1 MPSAI
6 TCYRTASAER
16 FGRQGECPQEMS
28 TSRLRH
34 PLVLSAL
41 LLHLLPVPATAQR
54 TAEELKR
61 LSLEELMDVRVST
74 VSRTPE
80 PTSTVPAAIHVITDD
95 DIRRS
100 GATTLAE
107 ALRLAPGLQVA
118 RLDATRYAIG
128 IRGFADRLARSMLVL
143 IDGRAVYSPLFA
155 GTYWEV
161 QDTMLEDVDRIEVI
175 RGPGGTLW
183 GANAVNGII
192 NIITKSAAATQGMLV
207 SATVGRDM
215 QGPLGVRYG
224 GRAGSNFH
232 YRLYG
237 RLFDYD
243 EANAGADDP
252 DGMRKGQGGFRGDW
266 TFSRSRDLTLQGDI
280 YRAGLDQQA
289 RLPLYSPPFQ
299 QVVTRNA
306 PLSGANVRARWAS
319 PGAGGRYQVQTYYDR
334 TSRDEQPVAETRDTF
349 DLDFQHQR
357 PLGGRHSLVWGAG
370 YRVSSGRIE
379 AVAPTAFT
387 PARRTDHLYTA
398 FVQDDISLVPDRV
411 RLVVGTK
418 IEHNDYTGFELQP
431 GARALWTVDPT
442 NTVFAAVTR
451 AVRTP
456 SRVETDY
463 TTTSTANPAVPVFV
477 RLLPN
482 PDFTS
487 ERLTAYE
494 LGYRTRPWASVY
506 MSASAFFNH
515 LDDTLSTELVSPG
528 FVETSPG
535 SPRVVI
541 PVRFANGVHGNTH
554 GIEVTA
560 DTRPAVWWRWTAHYS
575 YLRVQIT
582 KDPGSADVSQER
594 RYEGLSPRH
603 QVLLQSSLDLPRA
616 VYVDWILRYV
626 SELSAGPVPD
636 YSTSTVRVA
645 WRARPQLEF
654 AVVGRDLH
662 DSARREWA
670 DGGREL
676 GRSAYVTLTWRR

>member
-1 MPSAI
+1 
-6 TCYRTASAER
+6 
-16 FGRQGECPQEMS
+16 
-28 TSRLRH
+28 
-34 PLVLSAL
+34 
-41 LLHLLPVPATAQR
+41 
-54 TAEELKR
+54 
-61 LSLEELMDVRVST
+61 MDVRVAT

-80 PTSTVPAAIHVITDD
+80 PTSAVPAAIHVITQD

-100 GATTLAE
+100 GATTLTE
-107 ALRLAPGLQVA
+107 ALRLAPGVQVA
-118 RLDATRYAIG
+118 RIDAARYAIG

-161 QDTMLEDVDRIEVI
+161 QDTMIEDIDRIEVI

-192 NIITKSAAATQGMLV
+192 NIITKQAAATQGVLV
-207 SATVGRDM
+207 SAAAGRDM

-224 GRAGSNFH
+224 GSAGPNFH
-232 YRLYG
+232 YRVYG

-243 EANAGADDP
+243 EANAGPDDP
-252 DGMRKGQGGFRGDW
+252 DGIRKGQGGFRGDW
-266 TFSRSRDLTLQGDI
+266 TPGAARELTLQADV
-280 YRAGLDQQA
+280 YRAGLDQ
-289 RLPLYSPPFQ
+289 RVRRPLYSPPFE
-299 QVVTRNA
+299 QVFTRNA
-306 PLSGANVRARWAS
+306 PLSGGNVRARWTS

-349 DLDFQHQR
+349 DVDFQHQR
-357 PLGGRHSLVWGAG
+357 PLGGRHTLVWGTG

-379 AVAPTAFT
+379 AVPPTSFM
-387 PARRTDHLYTA
+387 PPRRTDRLYTA
-398 FVQDDISLVPDRV
+398 FVHDDISVV
-411 RLVVGTK
+411 SNRLRLSVGTK
-418 IEHNDYTGFELQP
+418 IEHNDYSGFELQP
-431 GARALWTVDPT
+431 GVRTLWTIDPA

-463 TTTSTANPAVPVFV
+463 ATTSTANAAVPVFV

-482 PDFTS
+482 PDFVP
-487 ERLTAYE
+487 ERLLAYE
-494 LGYRTRPWASVY
+494 LGYRTRPWTSVY
-506 MSASAFFNH
+506 ISASAFVNQ

-541 PVRFANGVHGNTH
+541 PVTFANGVHGNTH
-554 GIEVTA
+554 GIELTA
-560 DTRPAVWWRWTAHYS
+560 DARPADWWRWTASYS
-575 YLRVQIT
+575 YLRVQMT

-603 QVLLQSSLDLPRA
+603 QVLIQSSLDLPRA
-616 VYVDWILRYV
+616 LFVDWILRYV
-626 SELSAGPVPD
+626 SELPAGPVPA
-636 YSTSTVRVA
+636 YSTSTLRFA
-645 WRARPQLEF
+645 WRARPQLEI

-662 DSARREWA
+662 EATRIEWA